1 MGERRRQ
8 HEVPTLKVSE
18 VVTRNVCIA
27 NADETIQD
35 AARIMAEIDAGVVP
49 VGKDGKLVGIDSL
62 GEVAVKN
69 RRRRCRRGA
78 RRYLASRRRAQS
90 VDHAAASRHC

>member
-1 MGERRRQ
+1 M
-8 HEVPTLKVSE
+8 KVSE

-49 VGKDGKLVGIDSL
+49 VGKDGKLVGILSL
-62 GEVAVKN
+62 GEVAVKTGGD
-69 RRRRCRRGA
+69 GA
-78 RRYLASRRRAQS
+78 GEALSRVPTART
-90 VDHAAASRHC
+90 VSRPRSRIETLLI

>member
-8 HEVPTLKVSE
+8 HEVPALKVSE

-49 VGKDGKLVGIDSL
+49 VGKDGKLVGILSL
-62 GEVAVKN
+62 GEVAVKTGGD
-69 RRRRCRRGA
+69 GA
-78 RRYLASRRRAQS
+78 GEALAAISRPDGAHSQS
-90 VDHAAASRHC
+90 TTQPH